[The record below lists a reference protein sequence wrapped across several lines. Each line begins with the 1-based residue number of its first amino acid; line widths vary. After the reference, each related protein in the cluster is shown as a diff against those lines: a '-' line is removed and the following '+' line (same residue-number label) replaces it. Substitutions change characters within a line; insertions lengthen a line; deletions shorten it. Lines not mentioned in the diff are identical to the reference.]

1 MKLLPIHPTLAENA
15 QFLTVE
21 DIGPSLQ
28 MTIDFF
34 NQIGYNP
41 PWTGYVVQLDDRL
54 VGSAAFKGKPING
67 RVEIAYGVFS
77 QYQQQGI
84 GTQIA
89 KQLTELALRTDPT
102 VTVTAQTLPEENYS
116 TRILRKIGFVRTG
129 TAWDDD
135 EGEVWEWTYQ
145 NGA

>member
-1 MKLLPIHPTLAENA
+1 MKLLPIQPTLAENA

-21 DIGPSLQ
+21 AIEPGLQ

-41 PWTGYVVQLDDRL
+41 PWIGYVVQLDNNL
-54 VGSAAFKGKPING
+54 VGNAAFKGKPTDG
-67 RVEIAYGVFS
+67 RVEIAYGVFP
-77 QYQQQGI
+77 QYQQRGI
-84 GTQIA
+84 GTEIA
-89 KQLTELALRTDPT
+89 RQLTDLALQTDPT
-102 VTVTAQTLPEENYS
+102 VTVTAQTLPEENFS

-129 TAWDDD
+129 TAWDDE

-145 NGA
+145 KEL